1 MTFIR
6 CYKIY
11 IFISHLQRYRD
22 DKQILNKIMM
32 KISQKILSSDKEK
45 LKTMPY
51 TTKIE
56 QNNDEN
62 IKKKKL

>member
-1 MTFIR
+1 
-6 CYKIY
+6 
-11 IFISHLQRYRD
+11 
-22 DKQILNKIMM
+22 MM
-32 KISQKILSSDKEK
+32 KISKKKLSSDKEK

-62 IKKKKL
+62 IKKK